1 MTKRNES
8 SHDQVKDFEQH
19 ECKLPED
26 TKKRKKICL
35 YVDQESEQGRKV
47 IEDLD
52 NAGIRYATVPVS
64 SSIPRASFGRAHFV
78 GAGEIS
84 HLIESEIALMVP

>member
-1 MTKRNES
+1 MGTK
-8 SHDQVKDFEQH
+8 D
-19 ECKLPED
+19 D

-35 YVDQESEQGRKV
+35 YVDQKSEQGRKI

-52 NAGIRYATVPVS
+52 SAGIRYATVPVS
-64 SSIPRASFGRAHFV
+64 SSIPRASFGRACFV

-84 HLIESEIALMVP
+84 QLIDSIDKSY